1 MKSPVRVMLVII
13 LIILVVAGGAV
24 ATAMY
29 LKHHR
34 HLAATTA
41 THQLSAKD
49 AAALQ
54 VTLPQ
59 MTTNL
64 QTSGLIQFTLTL
76 QADKKSTKNELSLMQ
91 NQIEDSINQIMRQ
104 YTSDELRNDK
114 GLNSLKQTILKSVN
128 GMLQTGSVT
137 NIYFSQVLVQ

>member
-1 MKSPVRVMLVII
+1 MLIII
-13 LIILVVAGGAV
+13 LIILVVAGGTV

-34 HLAATTA
+34 HQAATAATA
-41 THQLSAKD
+41 THQLSAKE

-54 VTLPQ
+54 VSLPQ

-64 QTSGLIQFTLTL
+64 QTSGLIQFTVTL
-76 QADKKSTKNELSLMQ
+76 QADKKATKNELTLMQ
-91 NQIEDSINQIMRQ
+91 SQIEDSINQIMRQ
-104 YTSDELRNDK
+104 YTPDQLRNDK

-128 GMLQTGSVT
+128 HMLPTGSVT